1 MPQSQSDLNAIIAP
15 ARSRLTL
22 LRPHAAK
29 DRVLIIVPAYNE
41 ADALPALMQSLRT
54 VCPDCDLVVI
64 DDGSTDGTRQSVK
77 GMARV
82 VSLPCNLGIGGAVQT
97 GLQIA
102 LQENYDYAV
111 QVDGDGQHPP
121 HELEKLLR
129 VARESGCDLVVGSR
143 FRTAG
148 GFKSTAVR
156 RIGIRLFAWIL
167 SHICGTPITDPTS
180 GFRVM
185 DRRAIRI
192 LVRRYSEDFPEVE
205 AIVQAHRAG
214 LRITEAPVQMVERV
228 TGKSSIG
235 SVKSLLYMLK
245 VPLAI
250 FMSLLR
256 KPEEV

>member
-22 LRPHAAK
+22 FRPHEAE

-41 ADALPALMQSLRT
+41 AGALPALMQSLRT
-54 VCPDCDLVVI
+54 VCPTCDVVVI
-64 DDGSTDGTRQSVK
+64 DDGSTDGTRQSVND
-77 GMARV
+77 MARV
-82 VSLPCNLGIGGAVQT
+82 VSLPCNLGIGAAMQT

-121 HELEKLLR
+121 QELEQLLR
-129 VARESGCDLVVGSR
+129 VARQSGCDLVVGSR
-143 FRTAG
+143 FRMAE
-148 GFKSTAVR
+148 GFKSTAIR
-156 RIGIRLFAWIL
+156 RIGIRLFAWML
-167 SHICGTPITDPTS
+167 SYICETRITDPTS

-185 DRRAIRI
+185 NRRAITI
-192 LVRRYSEDFPEVE
+192 LARRYSEDFPEVE
-205 AIVQAHRAG
+205 AIVQVYRAG
-214 LRITEAPVQMVERV
+214 LRITEAPVQMTERV
-228 TGKSSIG
+228 TGNSSIG

-245 VPLAI
+245 VPMAI

-256 KPEEV
+256 KPEEA